1 MSGDEEQKQ
10 QKTKVK
16 DNRFRTNMFHR
27 KSTNDLSTETYILC
41 IHTFYSLFYTVHQH
55 ANWFRRMFLECGSI
69 VRCLDGAV
77 NLSTERSSKYICK
90 IKQKYRRSNNID
102 LIDVAL
108 FFLLFYNIAA
118 TVIVRKLQFYGDCMI
133 ISVKGRSRSKIIN

>member
-102 LIDVAL
+102 RFV
-108 FFLLFYNIAA
+108 FFYYFIIWLQLLSFVSYSFMA
-118 TVIVRKLQFYGDCMI
+118 IV
-133 ISVKGRSRSKIIN
+133 